1 MNKRFEKWSD
11 AVKTAYPSA
20 LSPYWRAMPMRQ
32 MTKLLISLFVVLA
45 AMGFVADLLQIK
57 APPLAHGFFWP
68 LWIGVIGLAAFVARI
83 KRTRLVL
90 PVSLLMALGLFL
102 GYLKVRPSAQ
112 ILVPDAVYRR
122 IVVDAI
128 AAWVGVA
135 GGYRLLLSF
144 ITSEGL
150 DHVRMHT
157 ELSLAHGIQ
166 QTLVPTVSIANARFE
181 VYGKSMPSEEMGGD
195 LIDVIP
201 SDESLLAYIA
211 DISGHGLPAGQLMGM
226 LKAAMRMALHFRHK
240 PPSLL
245 QSADRVLP
253 AVKEPD
259 MYATLALLSFDTSME
274 AEYALAG
281 HPAILHY
288 RADSRNT
295 ARLSMEQLPL
305 GLIPGGH
312 YFSARAAY
320 TPGDVFLLLTDG
332 IPEAVNEKD
341 EEFGLDRVEQILISH
356 ATEPLPQIWDAVMD
370 AARHHG
376 PPGDDQTLLLLRVRE
391 SLTPR
396 SNPL

>member
-1 MNKRFEKWSD
+1 
-11 AVKTAYPSA
+11 
-20 LSPYWRAMPMRQ
+20 MPIRR
-32 MTKLLISLFVVLA
+32 MTKLLMSLFIVLA
-45 AMGFVADLLQIK
+45 AMGSVADLLQIK

-68 LWIGVIGLAAFVARI
+68 VLLGVVGSAGFAARI

-90 PVSLLMALGLFL
+90 PVSMLMALGGFL
-102 GYLKVRPSAQ
+102 AYLKLHTA
-112 ILVPDAVYRR
+112 PDISIPDGVYRR
-122 IVVDAI
+122 IIVDAL
-128 AAWVGVA
+128 AVWFGVA
-135 GGYRLLLSF
+135 IGYRLLLSF

-166 QTLVPTVSIANARFE
+166 QTLVPTVSIDNARFE

-201 SDESLLAYIA
+201 SEGCLLTYIA

-226 LKAAMRMALHFRHK
+226 LKAAMRMALQFRHK

-253 AVKEPD
+253 AVKEPG
-259 MYATLALLSFDTSME
+259 MYATLALLSFDNSME

-295 ARLSMEQLPL
+295 TRLSMEQFPL

-312 YFSARAAY
+312 YSSARAAY
-320 TPGDVFLLLTDG
+320 APGDVFLLLTDG
-332 IPEAVNEKD
+332 IPDVVNEKE

-356 ATEPLPQIWDAVMD
+356 AAEPLPQIWDAVMD
-370 AARHHG
+370 SARHHG
-376 PPGDDQTLLLLRVRE
+376 PPEDDQTMLLLRVRE